1 MFGCKENYVPFYKHN
16 KFIQER
22 SYDEYKKYG
31 IKTQD
36 LCLHDSSIH
45 FRCIFLES
53 VVIGDFVLC
62 PIVKNIETHYET
74 NSSYTK
80 QDSYSLTE
88 KPWNK

>member
-1 MFGCKENYVPFYKHN
+1 MC
-16 KFIQER
+16 
-22 SYDEYKKYG
+22 YDEYKKYG
-31 IKTQD
+31 IKTQH
-36 LCLHDSSIH
+36 LCLHDSAIH

-62 PIVKNIETHYET
+62 PIVKNIKTHNKT

-80 QDSYSLTE
+80 QDSYSLAE